1 MENLE
6 IKPFTPAKD
15 EIIKAV
21 EQYKTLEI
29 NGVDDKKGYKKVQ
42 TAKVALKRVKNMI
55 KKQGLAGRRPAL
67 DHQKA
72 VIAMEKEFLA
82 LVEPTIELLQ
92 GKQNDIDN
100 EVARAY
106 AMKALPERKAKL
118 AAIDV
123 VVDDVLLLRMD
134 PNFFLS
140 FLNNK
145 KAKYLEEK
153 ERMLNDAKIQLF
165 LQKNGYT
172 RTNKAD
178 FYVRTDGSLVT
189 LYKKVAG
196 FKL

>member
-1 MENLE
+1 MEYLE

-92 GKQNDIDN
+92 GKQNDIDD
-100 EVARAY
+100 EVTRAY

-123 VVDDVLLLRMD
+123 IVDDVILLRMD

-140 FLNNK
+140 FLNNE
-145 KAKYLEEK
+145 KAKYLEVK

-165 LQKNGYT
+165 LQKHGCT
-172 RTNKAD
+172 KTNKAD
-178 FYVRTDGSLVT
+178 FYVKTDGSLVT